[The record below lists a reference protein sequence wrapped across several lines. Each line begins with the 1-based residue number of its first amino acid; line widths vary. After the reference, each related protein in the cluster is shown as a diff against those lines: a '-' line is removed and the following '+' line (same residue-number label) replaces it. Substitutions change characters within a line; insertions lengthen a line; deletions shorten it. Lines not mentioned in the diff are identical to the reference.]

1 MKKLKISVLFIT
13 IITLFI
19 GCTPTENTT
28 DGNQIDAQAKLLIG
42 KTWKLVGTAYYEIDQ
57 YNERPKEEKG
67 LTIIFQ
73 EEGRVSYKLSMNSC
87 FGSYTL
93 DNEKMLI
100 TSGGCTKMCCDTEF
114 ADEFQSILGT
124 AKSYKI
130 QGENYLVINGA
141 EVILKLEL
149 VKD

>member
-1 MKKLKISVLFIT
+1 
-13 IITLFI
+13 
-19 GCTPTENTT
+19 
-28 DGNQIDAQAKLLIG
+28 
-42 KTWKLVGTAYYEIDQ
+42 
-57 YNERPKEEKG
+57 
-67 LTIIFQ
+67 
-73 EEGRVSYKLSMNSC
+73 
-87 FGSYTL
+87 
-93 DNEKMLI
+93 
-100 TSGGCTKMCCDTEF
+100 MCCDTEF